1 MNRED
6 HIRDARGSGGDRGI
20 KGGINLVRGE
30 KSSSFGGGTREG
42 HQKPHRHGE
51 KPPTVDKGALKSIT
65 VAKDKGS
72 AKYCYGCGA
81 TIVSKFDQEVQTAD
95 VIGGG
100 TNNIGGSQGGK
111 THKNVSMGLKSSS
124 GGYWNKQK
132 KELEIS
138 KIKNWGYC
146 PRCKALQNDAK
157 NNRSPGDS
165 QLEALSP
172 SHEMTQIFRDQ
183 VSLIRER
190 EDAVVVLCVDAVNP
204 QGSLIRKLRNYVGG
218 NPVLLAVTRCDLL
231 PDYVARNMTPRRKKR
246 IERFFE
252 KQAEDL
258 RPAGVYLCSVD
269 DDEDRDG
276 IGFGFDGAR
285 ELSGD
290 LLRHLDGR
298 DPFVVGAANIGK
310 STLTDRLIDNIIEEH
325 ASDAMDRYRSQREQR
340 NSKMSEKERSKL
352 RYKPRTDREKNHSRY
367 AAVQQSRVTKSSL
380 PGTTLQNVRVPCF
393 ADHTQA
399 LWDTPGLLLDPSLSH
414 FPIRN
419 FRRIKAQKPRRIEPQ
434 WHDVDRKSFALVV
447 SEYRSSIGDN
457 DGDVDGVDNDEE
469 GENEPLPLLRIEIRL
484 KKKEQLR
491 DPEPVR
497 LVWNSTL
504 NGILATDIVSI
515 EESHSAEKMRL
526 KAAEEAKREGRVH
539 GEQQGSAQ
547 TAADLEETDD
557 AEQDEVKIPEGEE
570 ELEAAETERTPEERA
585 RIKEEKRRQHE
596 KRTNIQIAE
605 MGERKWNLLQKEK
618 KHRRDRLKLQGSG
631 LSLVKEEELP
641 AGEAREVNI
650 QHFGSLGILSPST
663 DALVR
668 VFAPST
674 GIQPVS
680 HPLMVV
686 PPQWEDFARDDVDA
700 KRGNKQLDGGDFL
713 SNHREDFGMGLGGM
727 ALGEDDDDDG
737 DDDRWGRS
745 SRDRRTNDDGLSHRE
760 RYNFRRSSVA
770 NEPWAEFSG
779 ENIGWKFHGK
789 PLYTKGTFVDG
800 WQEMHEDEKKSSG
813 TF

>member
-1 MNRED
+1 
-6 HIRDARGSGGDRGI
+6 
-20 KGGINLVRGE
+20 
-30 KSSSFGGGTREG
+30 
-42 HQKPHRHGE
+42 
-51 KPPTVDKGALKSIT
+51 
-65 VAKDKGS
+65 
-72 AKYCYGCGA
+72 
-81 TIVSKFDQEVQTAD
+81 
-95 VIGGG
+95 
-100 TNNIGGSQGGK
+100 
-111 THKNVSMGLKSSS
+111 MGLKSSS

-146 PRCKALQNDAK
+146 PRCKALRDDAK
-157 NNRSPGDS
+157 NDRSPGDS

-172 SHEMTQIFRDQ
+172 SHEMTQIFREQ

-190 EDAVVVLCVDAVNP
+190 EDAVVVLCVDAVNH
-204 QGSLIRKLRNYVGG
+204 QGTLVRKLRNYVGG

-231 PDYVARNMTPRRKKR
+231 PDYVGRNMSPRRKER

-252 KQAEDL
+252 KQAEEL

-269 DDEDRDG
+269 DDGDRDG

-290 LLRHLDGR
+290 LLRYLDGR

-310 STLTDRLIDNIIEEH
+310 STLTDRLIDDIIEDH
-325 ASDAMDRYRSQREQR
+325 AADAMDRYRSQRER
-340 NSKMSEKERSKL
+340 RDSKMSERERKKM

-434 WHDVDRKSFALVV
+434 WHDVDRKSFALLV
-447 SEYRSSIGDN
+447 SESRSSVRDI
-457 DGDVDGVDNDEE
+457 DGDVDGLDEEEE
-469 GENEPLPLLRIEIRL
+469 GENEQLPLLRIEIRL
-484 KKKEQLR
+484 KKKEQRR

-504 NGILATDIVSI
+504 NDILTTDIVSI
-515 EESHSAEKMRL
+515 EESHSAEKMRM

-539 GEQQGSAQ
+539 GEPRGSVP
-547 TAADLEETDD
+547 TAVDHEETDD
-557 AEQDEVKIPEGEE
+557 AERDDAETSEGEE
-570 ELEAAETERTPEERA
+570 ESEAAATERTPDERA

-596 KRTNIQIAE
+596 IRTNARIAE
-605 MGERKWNLLQKEK
+605 MGRRKWNLLQKERK
-618 KHRRDRLKLQGSG
+618 YRRDRLKLRGSG

-641 AGEAREVNI
+641 AGEAREVSVP
-650 QHFGSLGILSPST
+650 HFGSLGIASPST

-674 GIQPVS
+674 GIQPAS
-680 HPLMVV
+680 HPPVVV
-686 PPQWEDFARDDVDA
+686 PPQWEDFVRDDGLGDVDA
-700 KRGNKQLDGGDFL
+700 ERGKTRMDGGDRI
-713 SNHREDFGMGLGGM
+713 SNRREDFGMGWGGM
-727 ALGEDDDDDG
+727 ALGEDDDDDA
-737 DDDRWGRS
+737 DDDHWGRS
-745 SRDRRTNDDGLSHRE
+745 GRGSRANDDGLSHRE
-760 RYNFRRSSVA
+760 RYNLHRSSGV
-770 NEPWAEFSG
+770 NQHWWECSG
-779 ENIGWKFHGK
+779 ERIGWKFHGK

-813 TF
+813 TERR